1 MSSQLPRFI
10 HPSSLE
16 LYNYWNARRGA
27 RPAPYRSEI
36 EPGDIRDVLPDIFIL
51 DVEGPENYVW
61 RLAGTRLCTMH
72 CRELKG
78 RAFLS
83 DWTGETAE
91 PMRSLLRTVVEK
103 NLVAV
108 LEITGRN
115 SRNQSL
121 DMEMVL
127 MPLHVEHSSKVRVLG
142 CLMPLDQP
150 YWMGISPP
158 VERQI
163 QTTRLIWPSTPF
175 GDPLPRR
182 AAASFGQRSLPHND
196 VAPLL
201 FMPQPRMR
209 RVRHLVVLDGGKNA
223 G

>member
-1 MSSQLPRFI
+1 MNQQSPRFI
-10 HPSSLE
+10 HPASLE
-16 LYNYWNARRGA
+16 LYTYWNARRGA
-27 RPAPYRSEI
+27 RPAPFRSEI
-36 EPGDIRDVLPDIFIL
+36 EPADIRDVLPDIFIL
-51 DVEGPENYVW
+51 DIEGPENYVW
-61 RLAGTRLCTMH
+61 RLAGTRLCTLH

-78 RAFLS
+78 RSFLA
-83 DWTGETAE
+83 DWTGENAD

-108 LEITGRN
+108 LEITGKN
-115 SRNQSL
+115 TRNQSI

-127 MPLHVEHSSKVRVLG
+127 MPLHVEHSNKMRVLG

-182 AAASFGQRSLPHND
+182 AAASFGRSLPHND
-196 VAPLL
+196 PAPLL

-223 G
+223 S